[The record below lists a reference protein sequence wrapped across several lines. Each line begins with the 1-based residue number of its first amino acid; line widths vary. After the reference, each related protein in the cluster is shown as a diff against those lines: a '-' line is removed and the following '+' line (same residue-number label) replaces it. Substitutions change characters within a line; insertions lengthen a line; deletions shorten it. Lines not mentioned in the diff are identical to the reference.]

1 MENPK
6 VFISYSWHPE
16 KNKIW
21 VQRLAERLIQDGVN
35 VKLDVWDLK
44 HGHDKYVFMEQ
55 MVKDSDIKKVL
66 VICNEDYARKADDRT
81 GGVGT
86 ESTIMSS
93 DIYSLAEQTKFIP
106 ILVEKKN
113 GEPCLPTFLKSRM
126 YIDMSS
132 NDIYEL
138 GYDQLLRDIY
148 EKPLLR
154 KPALGKMPSYL
165 EADEPVLLST
175 AQEQRMLKEKV
186 AESTNLQTWIA
197 KYCDKL
203 IESLDQFK
211 VTFRVGKTGDL
222 IEMIEKSIA
231 SMQVVN
237 NDFITFVETVASNS
251 ECNGKQF
258 VDFFE
263 KLLQYYED
271 KDIELAS
278 STDSWHLCNDNYRF
292 FNYELF
298 LSFAAIMLKYE
309 RFDIIKEV
317 VDTDYCILSNRLGR
331 QIKALNFAEFQ
342 KHNYTLDYYKGN
354 NGYSPSSQVANLMRN
369 YGGDKFNTWV
379 EVDILLYYLSLIYGK
394 PGDRMSMWYPTLS
407 IYNRAFEILPKI
419 ASMRYFEK
427 AKVMFDV
434 GDKDSFKTLLVRTK
448 DELQRDAYH
457 RIPNLKEGLSYD
469 KVCSLR

>member
-211 VTFRVGKTGDL
+211 VTFRGGKTGDL

-354 NGYSPSSQVANLMRN
+354 NGYSSSSQVANLMRN

-407 IYNRAFEILPKI
+407 VYNRAFEILPKI

>member
-186 AESTNLQTWIA
+186 ADSTNLQTWIA

-211 VTFRVGKTGDL
+211 VTFRGGKTGDL

>member
-211 VTFRVGKTGDL
+211 VTFRGGKTGDL

-407 IYNRAFEILPKI
+407 IYNKAFEILPKI

>member
-211 VTFRVGKTGDL
+211 VTFRGDKTGDL

>member
-16 KNKIW
+16 ENKIR
-21 VQRLAERLIQDGVN
+21 VQRLAERLMQDGVN
-35 VKLDVWDLK
+35 VILDIWDLK

-55 MVKDSDIKKVL
+55 MVKDPDIKKVL
-66 VICNEDYARKADDRT
+66 VICNEDYALKADARK

-86 ESTIMSS
+86 ESTIMSG

-106 ILVEKKN
+106 ILMEGKN
-113 GEPCLPTFLKSRM
+113 GEACLPTFLKSRM

-132 NDIYEL
+132 NETYEL

-148 EKPLLR
+148 SKPLLR

-175 AQEQRMLKEKV
+175 AREQQKLKEKIDQ
-186 AESTNLQTWIA
+186 SSDLQTWIA
-197 KYCDKL
+197 RYCDKI

-211 VTFRVGKTGDL
+211 VTFNGGKTCDL
-222 IEMIEKSIA
+222 IELVEKSIA

-237 NDFITFVETVASNS
+237 NDFIAFVDTVASNS

-278 STDSWHLCNDNYRF
+278 STDSWHLKNDNYRF

-298 LSFAAIMLKYE
+298 LSFTAI
-309 RFDIIKEV
+309 
-317 VDTDYCILSNRLGR
+317 
-331 QIKALNFAEFQ
+331 FQ
-342 KHNYTLDYYKGN
+342 KHNYTLDYYKN
-354 NGYSPSSQVANLMRN
+354 KGYSSSSQVAILMNN
-369 YGGDKFNTWV
+369 YGSDKFASWV

-407 IYNRAFEILPKI
+407 IYNRAFEILPKM

-427 AKVMFDV
+427 AKIMFGV
-434 GDKDSFKTLLVRTK
+434 ADKDSFKTLIARTK

>member
-55 MVKDSDIKKVL
+55 MVKDPDIKKVL

-211 VTFRVGKTGDL
+211 VTFRGGKTGDL

-394 PGDRMSMWYPTLS
+394 PRDRMSMWYPTLS

>member
-165 EADEPVLLST
+165 AADEPVLLST
-175 AQEQRMLKEKV
+175 AYEQRMLKEKV
-186 AESTNLQTWIA
+186 AESTNLQTLIA
-197 KYCDKL
+197 RYCDKL
-203 IESLDQFK
+203 IEALDQFK
-211 VTFRVGKTGDL
+211 VTFRGDKTSDL

-237 NDFITFVETVASNS
+237 NDFMTFVDTVASNT
-251 ECNGKQF
+251 ECTGKQF

-354 NGYSPSSQVANLMRN
+354 NGYSSSSQVANLMRN

>member
-55 MVKDSDIKKVL
+55 MVKDSGIKKVL

-211 VTFRVGKTGDL
+211 VTFRGGKTGDL

-354 NGYSPSSQVANLMRN
+354 NGYSSSSQVANLMRN

>member
-16 KNKIW
+16 ENKIR
-21 VQRLAERLIQDGVN
+21 VQRLAERLMQDGVN
-35 VKLDVWDLK
+35 VILDIWDLK

-55 MVKDSDIKKVL
+55 MVKDPDIKKVL
-66 VICNEDYARKADDRT
+66 VICNEDYALKADARK

-86 ESTIMSS
+86 ESTIMSG

-106 ILVEKKN
+106 ILMEWKN
-113 GEPCLPTFLKSRM
+113 GEACLPTFLKSRM

-132 NDIYEL
+132 NETYEL

-148 EKPLLR
+148 SKPLLR

-175 AQEQRMLKEKV
+175 AREQQKLKEKIDQ
-186 AESTNLQTWIA
+186 SSDLQTWIA
-197 KYCDKL
+197 RYCDKI

-211 VTFRVGKTGDL
+211 VTFSGGKTCDL
-222 IEMIEKSIA
+222 IELVEKSIA

-237 NDFITFVETVASNS
+237 NDFIAFVDTVASNS

-278 STDSWHLCNDNYRF
+278 STDSWHLRNDNYRF

-298 LSFAAIMLKYE
+298 LSFTAI
-309 RFDIIKEV
+309 
-317 VDTDYCILSNRLGR
+317 
-331 QIKALNFAEFQ
+331 FQ
-342 KHNYTLDYYKGN
+342 KHNYTLDYYKN
-354 NGYSPSSQVANLMRN
+354 KGYSSSSQVAILMNN
-369 YGGDKFNTWV
+369 YGGDKFASWV

-407 IYNRAFEILPKI
+407 IYNRAFEILPKM

-427 AKVMFDV
+427 AKVMFGV
-434 GDKDSFKTLLVRTK
+434 ADKDSFKTLIARTK

>member
-186 AESTNLQTWIA
+186 TESTNLQTWIA

-211 VTFRVGKTGDL
+211 VTFRGGKTGDL

-354 NGYSPSSQVANLMRN
+354 NGYSPSSQVANLIRN

>member
-211 VTFRVGKTGDL
+211 VTFRGGKTGDL

-237 NDFITFVETVASNS
+237 NDFMTFVETVASNS
-251 ECNGKQF
+251 ECNGEQF

-317 VDTDYCILSNRLGR
+317 IDTDYCILSNRLGR

-342 KHNYTLDYYKGN
+342 KYNYTLDYHKNKGF
-354 NGYSPSSQVANLMRN
+354 SSSSQVAILMNN
-369 YGGDKFNTWV
+369 YGGEKFDSWV

-427 AKVMFDV
+427 AKVMFGV

>member
-66 VICNEDYARKADDRT
+66 VICNEDYTRKADDRT

-211 VTFRVGKTGDL
+211 VTFRGGKTGDL

>member
-211 VTFRVGKTGDL
+211 VTFRGGKTGDF

-354 NGYSPSSQVANLMRN
+354 NGYSSSSQVANLMRN

>member
-55 MVKDSDIKKVL
+55 LVKDSDIKKVL

-211 VTFRVGKTGDL
+211 VTFRGGKTGDL

-237 NDFITFVETVASNS
+237 NDFITFVETVVSNS

>member
-6 VFISYSWHPE
+6 VFISYSWYPE
-16 KNKIW
+16 ENKIR
-21 VQRLAERLIQDGVN
+21 VQRLAERLMQDGVN
-35 VKLDVWDLK
+35 VILDIWDLK

-55 MVKDSDIKKVL
+55 MVKDPDIKKVL
-66 VICNEDYARKADDRT
+66 VICNEDYALKADARK

-86 ESTIMSS
+86 ESTIMSG

-106 ILVEKKN
+106 ILMEKKN
-113 GEPCLPTFLKSRM
+113 GKACLPTFLKSRM

-132 NDIYEL
+132 NETYEL

-148 EKPLLR
+148 SKPLLR

-175 AQEQRMLKEKV
+175 AREQQKLKEKIDQ
-186 AESTNLQTWIA
+186 SSDLQTWIA
-197 KYCDKL
+197 RYCDKI

-211 VTFRVGKTGDL
+211 VTFSGGKTCDL
-222 IEMIEKSIA
+222 IELVEKSIA

-237 NDFITFVETVASNS
+237 NDFIAFVDTVASNS

-278 STDSWHLCNDNYRF
+278 STDSWHLRNDNYRF

-298 LSFAAIMLKYE
+298 LSFMAI
-309 RFDIIKEV
+309 
-317 VDTDYCILSNRLGR
+317 
-331 QIKALNFAEFQ
+331 FQ
-342 KHNYTLDYYKGN
+342 KHNYTLDYYKN
-354 NGYSPSSQVANLMRN
+354 KGYSSSSQVAILMNN
-369 YGGDKFNTWV
+369 YGGDKFASWV

-407 IYNRAFEILPKI
+407 IYNRAFEILPKM

-427 AKVMFDV
+427 AKVMFGV
-434 GDKDSFKTLLVRTK
+434 ADKDSFKTLIARTK

>member
-16 KNKIW
+16 ENKIR
-21 VQRLAERLIQDGVN
+21 VQRLAERLMQDGVN
-35 VKLDVWDLK
+35 VILDIWDLK

-55 MVKDSDIKKVL
+55 MVKDPDIKKVL
-66 VICNEDYARKADDRT
+66 VICNEDYALKADARK

-86 ESTIMSS
+86 ESTIMSG

-106 ILVEKKN
+106 ILMEWKN
-113 GEPCLPTFLKSRM
+113 GETCLPTFLKSRM

-132 NDIYEL
+132 NETYEL

-148 EKPLLR
+148 SKPLLR
-154 KPALGKMPSYL
+154 KLALGKMPSYL

-175 AQEQRMLKEKV
+175 AREQQKLKEKIDQ
-186 AESTNLQTWIA
+186 SSDLQTWIA
-197 KYCDKL
+197 RYCDKI

-211 VTFRVGKTGDL
+211 VTFSGGKTCDL
-222 IEMIEKSIA
+222 IELVEKSIA

-237 NDFITFVETVASNS
+237 NDFIAFVDTVASNS
-251 ECNGKQF
+251 ECNGRQF

-278 STDSWHLCNDNYRF
+278 STDSWHLRNDNYRF

-298 LSFAAIMLKYE
+298 LSFMAI
-309 RFDIIKEV
+309 
-317 VDTDYCILSNRLGR
+317 
-331 QIKALNFAEFQ
+331 FQ
-342 KHNYTLDYYKGN
+342 KHNYTLDYYKN
-354 NGYSPSSQVANLMRN
+354 KGYSSSSQVAILMNN
-369 YGGDKFNTWV
+369 YGGDKFASWV

-407 IYNRAFEILPKI
+407 IYNRAFEILPKM

-427 AKVMFDV
+427 AKVMFGV
-434 GDKDSFKTLLVRTK
+434 ADKDSFKTLIARTK

>member
-138 GYDQLLRDIY
+138 GYNQLLRDIY

-211 VTFRVGKTGDL
+211 VTFRGGKTGDL

-354 NGYSPSSQVANLMRN
+354 NGYSSSSQVANLMRN

>member
-113 GEPCLPTFLKSRM
+113 GEPCLPTFLISRM

-211 VTFRVGKTGDL
+211 VTFRGGKTCDL

-237 NDFITFVETVASNS
+237 NDFMTFVDTVASNS

-278 STDSWHLCNDNYRF
+278 STDSWHLSNDNYRF

-331 QIKALNFAEFQ
+331 QIKALNFTEFQ

-354 NGYSPSSQVANLMRN
+354 NGYSSSSQVANLMRN

-457 RIPNLKEGLSYD
+457 RIPYLKEGLSYD

>member
-16 KNKIW
+16 ENKIR
-21 VQRLAERLIQDGVN
+21 VQRLAERLMQDGVE
-35 VKLDVWDLK
+35 VVLDVWALK

-55 MVKDSDIKKVL
+55 MVKDPDIKKVL

-106 ILVEKKN
+106 ILVKKN

-132 NDIYEL
+132 NETYEL

-148 EKPLLR
+148 SKPLLR

-175 AQEQRMLKEKV
+175 AREQQKLKEKIDQ
-186 AESTNLQTWIA
+186 SSDLQTWIA
-197 KYCDKL
+197 RYCDKI

-211 VTFRVGKTGDL
+211 VTFSGGKTCDL
-222 IEMIEKSIA
+222 IELVEKSIA

-237 NDFITFVETVASNS
+237 NDFIAFVDTVASNS

-278 STDSWHLCNDNYRF
+278 STDSWHLRNDNYRF

-298 LSFAAIMLKYE
+298 LSFTAI
-309 RFDIIKEV
+309 
-317 VDTDYCILSNRLGR
+317 
-331 QIKALNFAEFQ
+331 FQ
-342 KHNYTLDYYKGN
+342 KHNYTLDYYKN
-354 NGYSPSSQVANLMRN
+354 KGYSSSSQVAILMNN
-369 YGGDKFNTWV
+369 YGGDKFASWV

-407 IYNRAFEILPKI
+407 IYNRAFEILPKM

-427 AKVMFDV
+427 AKIMFGV
-434 GDKDSFKTLLVRTK
+434 ADKDSFKTLIARTK

>member
-1 MENPK
+1 
-6 VFISYSWHPE
+6 
-16 KNKIW
+16 
-21 VQRLAERLIQDGVN
+21 
-35 VKLDVWDLK
+35 
-44 HGHDKYVFMEQ
+44 
-55 MVKDSDIKKVL
+55 MVKDPDIKKVL
-66 VICNEDYARKADDRT
+66 VICNEDYALKADARK

-86 ESTIMSS
+86 ESTIMSG

-106 ILVEKKN
+106 ILMEWKN
-113 GEPCLPTFLKSRM
+113 GEACLPTFLKSRM

-132 NDIYEL
+132 NETYEL

-148 EKPLLR
+148 SKPLLR

-175 AQEQRMLKEKV
+175 AREQQKLKEKIDQ
-186 AESTNLQTWIA
+186 SSDLQTWIA
-197 KYCDKL
+197 RYCDKI

-211 VTFRVGKTGDL
+211 VTFSGGKTCDL
-222 IEMIEKSIA
+222 IELVEKSIA

-237 NDFITFVETVASNS
+237 NDFIAFVDTVASNS

-278 STDSWHLCNDNYRF
+278 STDSWHLRNDNYRF

-298 LSFAAIMLKYE
+298 LSFTAI
-309 RFDIIKEV
+309 
-317 VDTDYCILSNRLGR
+317 
-331 QIKALNFAEFQ
+331 FQ
-342 KHNYTLDYYKGN
+342 KHNYTLDYYKN
-354 NGYSPSSQVANLMRN
+354 KGYSSSSQVAILMNN
-369 YGGDKFNTWV
+369 YGSDKFASWV

-407 IYNRAFEILPKI
+407 IYNRAFEILPKM

-427 AKVMFDV
+427 AKVMFGV
-434 GDKDSFKTLLVRTK
+434 ADKDSFKTLIARTK

>member
-21 VQRLAERLIQDGVN
+21 VQRLTERLIQDGVN

-55 MVKDSDIKKVL
+55 MVKDPDIKKVL

-211 VTFRVGKTGDL
+211 VTFRGGKTGDL

>member
-211 VTFRVGKTGDL
+211 VTFRGGKTGDL

-237 NDFITFVETVASNS
+237 NDFMTFVETVASNS
-251 ECNGKQF
+251 ECNGEQF

-298 LSFAAIMLKYE
+298 LSFTAIMLKHE

-317 VDTDYCILSNRLGR
+317 IDTDYCILSNRLGR

-342 KHNYTLDYYKGN
+342 KHNYTLDYYKNKGF
-354 NGYSPSSQVANLMRN
+354 SSSSQVAILMNN
-369 YGGDKFNTWV
+369 YGGEKFDSWV

-394 PGDRMSMWYPTLS
+394 PGDRISMWYPTLS

-427 AKVMFDV
+427 AKVMFGV

>member
-154 KPALGKMPSYL
+154 KPALGKMPYYL

-211 VTFRVGKTGDL
+211 VTFRGGKTGDL

>member
-211 VTFRVGKTGDL
+211 VTFRGGKTGDL

-354 NGYSPSSQVANLMRN
+354 NGYSSSSQVANLMRN

-407 IYNRAFEILPKI
+407 IYNRSFEILPKI

>member
-16 KNKIW
+16 ENKIR
-21 VQRLAERLIQDGVN
+21 VQRLAERLMQDGVN
-35 VKLDVWDLK
+35 VILDIWDLK

-55 MVKDSDIKKVL
+55 MVKDPDIKKVL
-66 VICNEDYARKADDRT
+66 VICNEDYALKADARK

-86 ESTIMSS
+86 ESTIMSG

-106 ILVEKKN
+106 ILMEWKN
-113 GEPCLPTFLKSRM
+113 GEACLPTFLKSRM

-132 NDIYEL
+132 NETYEL

-148 EKPLLR
+148 SKPLLR

-175 AQEQRMLKEKV
+175 AREQQKLKEKIDQ
-186 AESTNLQTWIA
+186 SSDLQTWIA
-197 KYCDKL
+197 RYCDKI

-211 VTFRVGKTGDL
+211 VTFSGGKTCDL
-222 IEMIEKSIA
+222 IELVEKSIA

-237 NDFITFVETVASNS
+237 NDFIAFVDTVASNS

-278 STDSWHLCNDNYRF
+278 STDSWHLRNDNYRF

-298 LSFAAIMLKYE
+298 LSFTAI
-309 RFDIIKEV
+309 
-317 VDTDYCILSNRLGR
+317 
-331 QIKALNFAEFQ
+331 FQ
-342 KHNYTLDYYKGN
+342 KHNYTLDYYKN
-354 NGYSPSSQVANLMRN
+354 KGYSSSSQVAILMNN
-369 YGGDKFNTWV
+369 YGSDKFASWV

-407 IYNRAFEILPKI
+407 IYNRAFEILPKM

-427 AKVMFDV
+427 AKVIFGV
-434 GDKDSFKTLLVRTK
+434 ADKDSFKTLIARTK

>member
-6 VFISYSWHPE
+6 VFISYSWYPE
-16 KNKIW
+16 ENKIR
-21 VQRLAERLIQDGVN
+21 VQRLAERLMQDGVN
-35 VKLDVWDLK
+35 VILDIWDLK

-55 MVKDSDIKKVL
+55 MVKDPDIKKVL
-66 VICNEDYARKADDRT
+66 VICNEDYALKADARK

-86 ESTIMSS
+86 ESTIMSG

-106 ILVEKKN
+106 ILMEWKN
-113 GEPCLPTFLKSRM
+113 GEACLPTFLKSRM

-132 NDIYEL
+132 NETYEL

-148 EKPLLR
+148 SKPLLR

-175 AQEQRMLKEKV
+175 AREQQKLKEKIDQ
-186 AESTNLQTWIA
+186 SSDLQTWVA
-197 KYCDKL
+197 RYCDKI

-211 VTFRVGKTGDL
+211 VTFNGGKTCDL
-222 IEMIEKSIA
+222 IELVEKSIA

-237 NDFITFVETVASNS
+237 NDFIAFVDTVASNS

-278 STDSWHLCNDNYRF
+278 STDSWHLRNDNYRF

-298 LSFAAIMLKYE
+298 LSFTAI
-309 RFDIIKEV
+309 
-317 VDTDYCILSNRLGR
+317 
-331 QIKALNFAEFQ
+331 FQ
-342 KHNYTLDYYKGN
+342 KHNYTLDYYKN
-354 NGYSPSSQVANLMRN
+354 KGYSSSSQVAILMN
-369 YGGDKFNTWV
+369 SYGGDKFASWV

-407 IYNRAFEILPKI
+407 IYNRAFEILPKM

-427 AKVMFDV
+427 AKVMFGV
-434 GDKDSFKTLLVRTK
+434 ADKDSFKTLIARTK

>member
-203 IESLDQFK
+203 IKSLDQFK
-211 VTFRVGKTGDL
+211 VTFRGGKTGDL

>member
-16 KNKIW
+16 ENKIR
-21 VQRLAERLIQDGVN
+21 VQRLAERLMQDGVN
-35 VKLDVWDLK
+35 VILDIWDLK

-55 MVKDSDIKKVL
+55 MVKDPNIKKVL
-66 VICNEDYARKADDRT
+66 VICNEDYALKADARK

-86 ESTIMSS
+86 ESTIMSG

-106 ILVEKKN
+106 ILMEWKN
-113 GEPCLPTFLKSRM
+113 GEACLPTFLKSRM

-132 NDIYEL
+132 NETYEL

-148 EKPLLR
+148 SKPLLR

-175 AQEQRMLKEKV
+175 AREQQKLKEKIDQ
-186 AESTNLQTWIA
+186 SSDLQTWIA
-197 KYCDKL
+197 RYCDKI

-211 VTFRVGKTGDL
+211 VTFSGGKTCDL
-222 IEMIEKSIA
+222 IELVEKSIS

-237 NDFITFVETVASNS
+237 NDFIAFVDTVASNS

-278 STDSWHLCNDNYRF
+278 STDSWHLRNDNYRF

-298 LSFAAIMLKYE
+298 LSFTAI
-309 RFDIIKEV
+309 
-317 VDTDYCILSNRLGR
+317 
-331 QIKALNFAEFQ
+331 FQ
-342 KHNYTLDYYKGN
+342 KHNYTLDYYKN
-354 NGYSPSSQVANLMRN
+354 KGYSSSSQVAILMNN
-369 YGGDKFNTWV
+369 YGGDKFASWV

-407 IYNRAFEILPKI
+407 IYNRAFEILPKM

-427 AKVMFDV
+427 AKVMFGV
-434 GDKDSFKTLLVRTK
+434 ADKDSFKTLIARTK

>member
-16 KNKIW
+16 ENKIR
-21 VQRLAERLIQDGVN
+21 VQRLAEHLMQDGVN
-35 VKLDVWDLK
+35 VILDIWDLK

-55 MVKDSDIKKVL
+55 MVKDPDIKKVL
-66 VICNEDYARKADDRT
+66 VICNEDYALKADARK

-86 ESTIMSS
+86 ESTIMSG

-106 ILVEKKN
+106 ILMEWKN
-113 GEPCLPTFLKSRM
+113 GKACLPTFLKSRM

-132 NDIYEL
+132 NETYEL

-148 EKPLLR
+148 SKPLLR

-175 AQEQRMLKEKV
+175 AREQQKLKEKIDQ
-186 AESTNLQTWIA
+186 SSDLHTWIA
-197 KYCDKL
+197 RYCDKI

-211 VTFRVGKTGDL
+211 VTFSGGKTCDL
-222 IEMIEKSIA
+222 IELVEKSIA

-237 NDFITFVETVASNS
+237 NDFIAFVDTVASNS

-278 STDSWHLCNDNYRF
+278 STDSWHLRNDNYRF

-298 LSFAAIMLKYE
+298 LSFTAI
-309 RFDIIKEV
+309 
-317 VDTDYCILSNRLGR
+317 
-331 QIKALNFAEFQ
+331 FQ
-342 KHNYTLDYYKGN
+342 KHNYTLDYYKN
-354 NGYSPSSQVANLMRN
+354 KGYSSSSQVAILMNN
-369 YGGDKFNTWV
+369 YGGDKFASWV

-407 IYNRAFEILPKI
+407 IYNRAFEILPKM

-427 AKVMFDV
+427 AKVMFGV
-434 GDKDSFKTLLVRTK
+434 ADKDSFKTLIARTK

>member
-55 MVKDSDIKKVL
+55 MVKDPDIKKVL

-106 ILVEKKN
+106 ILAEKKN
-113 GEPCLPTFLKSRM
+113 GEPCLPTFLKSRL
-126 YIDMSS
+126 YVDMSS

-138 GYDQLLRDIY
+138 GYNQLLRDIY

-165 EADEPVLLST
+165 AADEPVLLST

-211 VTFRVGKTGDL
+211 VTFRGGKTGDL

-342 KHNYTLDYYKGN
+342 KHNYTLDYYKNKGF
-354 NGYSPSSQVANLMRN
+354 SSSSQVAILMNN
-369 YGGDKFNTWV
+369 YGGEKFDSWV

-394 PGDRMSMWYPTLS
+394 PGDRISMWYPTLS

-427 AKVMFDV
+427 AKVMFGV

>member
-16 KNKIW
+16 ENKIR
-21 VQRLAERLIQDGVN
+21 VQRLAERLMQDGVN
-35 VKLDVWDLK
+35 VILDIWDLK

-55 MVKDSDIKKVL
+55 MVKDPDIKKVL
-66 VICNEDYARKADDRT
+66 VICNEDYALKADARK

-86 ESTIMSS
+86 ESTIMSG

-106 ILVEKKN
+106 ILMEWKN
-113 GEPCLPTFLKSRM
+113 GEACLPTFLKSRM
-126 YIDMSS
+126 YIDMSR
-132 NDIYEL
+132 NYIYEL
-138 GYDQLLRDIY
+138 GYAQLLRDIY
-148 EKPLLR
+148 SKPLLR

-175 AQEQRMLKEKV
+175 AREQQKLKEKIDQ
-186 AESTNLQTWIA
+186 SSDLQTWIA
-197 KYCDKL
+197 RYCDKI

-211 VTFRVGKTGDL
+211 VTFSGGKTCDL
-222 IEMIEKSIA
+222 IELVEKSIA

-237 NDFITFVETVASNS
+237 NDFIAFVDTVASNS
-251 ECNGKQF
+251 ECNGRQF

-278 STDSWHLCNDNYRF
+278 STDSWHLRNDNYRF

-298 LSFAAIMLKYE
+298 LSFTAI
-309 RFDIIKEV
+309 
-317 VDTDYCILSNRLGR
+317 
-331 QIKALNFAEFQ
+331 FQ
-342 KHNYTLDYYKGN
+342 KHNYTLDYYKN
-354 NGYSPSSQVANLMRN
+354 KGYSSSSQVAILMNN
-369 YGGDKFNTWV
+369 YGSDKFASWV

-407 IYNRAFEILPKI
+407 IYNRAFEILPKM

-427 AKVMFDV
+427 AKIMFGV
-434 GDKDSFKTLLVRTK
+434 ADKDSFKTLIARTK

>member
-211 VTFRVGKTGDL
+211 VTFRGGKTGDL

-251 ECNGKQF
+251 EYNGKQF

>member
-16 KNKIW
+16 ENKIR
-21 VQRLAERLIQDGVN
+21 VQRLAERLMQDGVN
-35 VKLDVWDLK
+35 VILDIWDLK

-55 MVKDSDIKKVL
+55 MVKDPDIKKVL
-66 VICNEDYARKADDRT
+66 VICNEDYALKADARK

-86 ESTIMSS
+86 ESTIMSG

-106 ILVEKKN
+106 ILMEWKN
-113 GEPCLPTFLKSRM
+113 GKACLPTFLKSRM

-132 NDIYEL
+132 NETYEL

-148 EKPLLR
+148 SKPLLR

-175 AQEQRMLKEKV
+175 AREQQKLKEKIDQ
-186 AESTNLQTWIA
+186 SSDLHTWIA
-197 KYCDKL
+197 RYCDKI

-211 VTFRVGKTGDL
+211 VTFSGGKTCDL
-222 IEMIEKSIA
+222 IELVEKSIA

-237 NDFITFVETVASNS
+237 NDFIAFVDTVASNS

-278 STDSWHLCNDNYRF
+278 STDSWHLRNDNYRF

-298 LSFAAIMLKYE
+298 LSFTAI
-309 RFDIIKEV
+309 
-317 VDTDYCILSNRLGR
+317 
-331 QIKALNFAEFQ
+331 FQ
-342 KHNYTLDYYKGN
+342 KHNYTLDYYKN
-354 NGYSPSSQVANLMRN
+354 KGYSSSSQVAILMNN
-369 YGGDKFNTWV
+369 YGGDKFASWV

-407 IYNRAFEILPKI
+407 IYNRAFEILPKM

-427 AKVMFDV
+427 AKVMFGV
-434 GDKDSFKTLLVRTK
+434 ADKDSFKTLIARTK

>member
-211 VTFRVGKTGDL
+211 VTFRGGKTGDL

-457 RIPNLKEGLSYD
+457 RIPNLKEGLSFD

>member
-55 MVKDSDIKKVL
+55 MVKDPDIKKVL

-106 ILVEKKN
+106 ILAEKKN

-126 YIDMSS
+126 YVDMSS

-138 GYDQLLRDIY
+138 GYNQLLRDIY

-165 EADEPVLLST
+165 TADEPVLLST

-197 KYCDKL
+197 KYCDKF

-211 VTFRVGKTGDL
+211 VTFRGGKTGDL

>member
-186 AESTNLQTWIA
+186 TESTNLQTWIA

-211 VTFRVGKTGDL
+211 VTFRGGKTGDL

-394 PGDRMSMWYPTLS
+394 PGDRMSMWYPTLN